1 MKTPQEIAADV
12 YWTATDA
19 TTGPAIR
26 ALIVAGIEADRAQ
39 RRPSGGGRD
48 AGTGLIKYRVS
59 NNRVT
64 TPFAWFITYR
74 DAQRFVNGFSDSD
87 RYIIEEQS

>member
-19 TTGPAIR
+19 ATGPAIR

-39 RRPSGGGRD
+39 RGDEHSRG
-48 AGTGLIKYRVS
+48 K
-59 NNRVT
+59 
-64 TPFAWFITYR
+64 
-74 DAQRFVNGFSDSD
+74 
-87 RYIIEEQS
+87 EQS